1 MEKYIRVTIVIIVNM
16 VKQKKIK
23 NITTIQISKELRDE
37 LAKRGSKDDTFET
50 IIRKLLK
57 NG

>member
-1 MEKYIRVTIVIIVNM
+1 M
-16 VKQKKIK
+16 VKQKKGG

-37 LAKRGSKDDTFET
+37 LAKLGSKDDTFEI

-57 NG
+57 K

>member
-1 MEKYIRVTIVIIVNM
+1 M
-16 VKQKKIK
+16 VKPKKTK

-37 LAKRGSKDDTFET
+37 LAKHGSKDDTFED

-57 NG
+57 ND